1 MKLKQVAPRLN
12 QMKTQIAF
20 IQETHLLS
28 SEYTPLKKRWQGQ
41 VISASFSFSHSLMQE
56 GWQYLYTHLYHEFL
70 LVKPKYFSHV
80 QVFKII

>member
-12 QMKTQIAF
+12 QIKTQIAF

-28 SEYTPLKKRWQGQ
+28 SEYTPLKKGGK
-41 VISASFSFSHSLMQE
+41 VKSYLPHSHSLMQE

-80 QVFKII
+80 QVFNII